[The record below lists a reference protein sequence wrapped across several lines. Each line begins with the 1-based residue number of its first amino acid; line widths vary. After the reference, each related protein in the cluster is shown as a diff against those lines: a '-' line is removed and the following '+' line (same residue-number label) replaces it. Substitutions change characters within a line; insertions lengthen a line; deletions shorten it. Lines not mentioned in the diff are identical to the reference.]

1 MRATKYKHYS
11 NACNKK
17 SKDFKPK
24 TNKKI
29 KALFFVF
36 SVSLT
41 VALIVPTTTLAP
53 SVDAFVYSKEASY
66 STDDTADF
74 SSLITDNR
82 VAETTVPDTQQ
93 KTETTEKATTKSK
106 ETEPSTAETTKSDDV
121 KVTETKVTK
130 ASEPKEENT
139 ESEYII
145 NNEKAYDSQEYLLE
159 IDNPDSSY
167 APDHTSL
174 SSYDREKLERLVM
187 GEAGSMGYAGA
198 ALVAQSIRDA
208 MNQLNTASID
218 TIISE
223 YQYYGSIKIKPN
235 KTVKD
240 AVSYIFDQNGSAV
253 QHRILFFYT
262 GSSSWHETQQFI
274 LCYGKVKFFDSWN

>member
-1 MRATKYKHYS
+1 
-11 NACNKK
+11 
-17 SKDFKPK
+17 
-24 TNKKI
+24 
-29 KALFFVF
+29 
-36 SVSLT
+36 
-41 VALIVPTTTLAP
+41 
-53 SVDAFVYSKEASY
+53 
-66 STDDTADF
+66 
-74 SSLITDNR
+74 
-82 VAETTVPDTQQ
+82 
-93 KTETTEKATTKSK
+93 
-106 ETEPSTAETTKSDDV
+106 
-121 KVTETKVTK
+121 
-130 ASEPKEENT
+130 
-139 ESEYII
+139 
-145 NNEKAYDSQEYLLE
+145 
-159 IDNPDSSY
+159 
-167 APDHTSL
+167 
-174 SSYDREKLERLVM
+174 M

>member
-53 SVDAFVYSKEASY
+53 SVDAFEDSKAASY
-66 STDDTADF
+66 
-74 SSLITDNR
+74 LIDNTNAVSDNR
-82 VAETTVPDTQQ
+82 VIETTVPETQH
-93 KTETTEKATTKSK
+93 TTEAETTEKATTKAK
-106 ETEPSTAETTKSDDV
+106 ETEPSTAETTKKDDV

-167 APDHTSL
+167 APDRISL

>member
-53 SVDAFVYSKEASY
+53 SVDAFEDSKAASY
-66 STDDTADF
+66 
-74 SSLITDNR
+74 LIDNTNAVSDNR
-82 VAETTVPDTQQ
+82 VIETTVPETQH
-93 KTETTEKATTKSK
+93 TTEAETTEKATTKSK
-106 ETEPSTAETTKSDDV
+106 ETEPSTAETTKKDDV
-121 KVTETKVTK
+121 KVTETKVTEV
-130 ASEPKEENT
+130 SEPKEENT

-167 APDHTSL
+167 APDHISL

>member
-1 MRATKYKHYS
+1 MRATKYKHYG
-11 NACNKK
+11 NACNNK
-17 SKDFKPK
+17 SKVFKLK
-24 TNKKI
+24 TNKKF
-29 KALFFVF
+29 KALSLIF
-36 SVSLT
+36 SAFLT
-41 VALIVPTTTLAP
+41 AALIVPTTTLAP
-53 SVDAFVYSKEASY
+53 SVDAFEDSKAASY
-66 STDDTADF
+66 S
-74 SSLITDNR
+74 IDNTNA
-82 VAETTVPDTQQ
+82 VSDNKVIETTVPETQH
-93 KTETTEKATTKSK
+93 TTEAETTEKAMTKAK
-106 ETEPSTAETTKSDDV
+106 ETEPSTAETTQKDDV
-121 KVTETKVTK
+121 KVTETKVTEV
-130 ASEPKEENT
+130 SEPEEENT
-139 ESEYII
+139 ESEYI
-145 NNEKAYDSQEYLLE
+145 NNYEKVYDSQEYLLE
-159 IDNPDSSY
+159 INNPDSSY
-167 APDHTSL
+167 VPDHISL

-187 GEAGSMGYAGA
+187 GEAGSMGYVGA

-223 YQYYGSIKIKPN
+223 YQYYGSIKIRPN

>member
-93 KTETTEKATTKSK
+93 KT
-106 ETEPSTAETTKSDDV
+106 D
-121 KVTETKVTK
+121 
-130 ASEPKEENT
+130 
-139 ESEYII
+139 
-145 NNEKAYDSQEYLLE
+145 EKAYDSQEYLLE

>member
-1 MRATKYKHYS
+1 MRATKYKHYGNS
-11 NACNKK
+11 CNNK
-17 SKDFKPK
+17 SKVFKLK
-24 TNKKI
+24 TNKKF
-29 KALFFVF
+29 KALSLIF
-36 SVSLT
+36 SAFLT
-41 VALIVPTTTLAP
+41 AALIVPTTTLAP
-53 SVDAFVYSKEASY
+53 SVDAFEDSKAASY
-66 STDDTADF
+66 
-74 SSLITDNR
+74 LIDNTNA
-82 VAETTVPDTQQ
+82 VSDNKVIETTVPDTQQ

-106 ETEPSTAETTKSDDV
+106 ETEPSTAETTQKDDV
-121 KVTETKVTK
+121 KVTETKVTEV
-130 ASEPKEENT
+130 SEPKEENT

-159 IDNPDSSY
+159 INNPDSSY
-167 APDHTSL
+167 APDHISL

-187 GEAGSMGYAGA
+187 GEAGSMGYVGA

>member
-53 SVDAFVYSKEASY
+53 SVDAFEDSKAASY
-66 STDDTADF
+66 
-74 SSLITDNR
+74 LIDNTNAVSDNR
-82 VAETTVPDTQQ
+82 VIETTVPETQH
-93 KTETTEKATTKSK
+93 TTEAETTEKATTKAK
-106 ETEPSTAETTKSDDV
+106 ETEPSTAETTKKDDV

-167 APDHTSL
+167 APDRKSL

>member
-1 MRATKYKHYS
+1 MRATKYKHYG
-11 NACNKK
+11 NACNNK
-17 SKDFKPK
+17 SKVFKPK
-24 TNKKI
+24 KNKKF
-29 KALFFVF
+29 KALSLIF
-36 SVSLT
+36 SAFLT
-41 VALIVPTTTLAP
+41 AALIVPTTTLAP
-53 SVDAFVYSKEASY
+53 SVDAFEDSKAASY
-66 STDDTADF
+66 
-74 SSLITDNR
+74 LIDNTNA
-82 VAETTVPDTQQ
+82 VSDNKVIETTVPETQH
-93 KTETTEKATTKSK
+93 TTEAETTEKATTKAK
-106 ETEPSTAETTKSDDV
+106 ETEPSTAETTQKDDV
-121 KVTETKVTK
+121 KVTETKVTEV
-130 ASEPKEENT
+130 SEPKEENT

-159 IDNPDSSY
+159 INNPDSSY
-167 APDHTSL
+167 APDHISL

-187 GEAGSMGYAGA
+187 GEAGSMGYVGA